1 MLKST
6 LWLLCMVGFT
16 QYSFAEVMSG
26 PSDVLGDYDPNV
38 DYGKEYGGGEYDEDD
53 DFGPEHDGELQD
65 DDQNDTHDSENQ
77 TSGNSGSGESTTSIA
92 SEPIDSMDVQG
103 GDANIVTQAG
113 DFDEDEESIDA
124 SSLTLQQ
131 KTALES
137 VTKKFE
143 TINNDIMD
151 LQEQLEQESN
161 LGSALKIRQQIKA
174 LEQEARQTG
183 QKQQA
188 LMEMIAEPNLQ
199 KQMDRQ
205 QEIVVK
211 NIQELNTQLT
221 IDVVEATPT
230 WQAKIKNMMQSA
242 KEYVKSLFVGSQKIE
257 SAKISNLQ
265 SNAKIIT
272 NALTKACID
281 PAACEPLLNQYAQ
294 TIADIQGVLKQDIA
308 TVQKYQ
314 SGSNPTVLD
323 GALKRIRTFR
333 EADTLNLF
341 CKGLN
346 CSLKNVSLSP
356 ANQQIAGI
364 K

>member
-1 MLKST
+1 MLKKSK
-6 LWLLCMVGFT
+6 LWLLCMASLFA
-16 QYSFAEVMSG
+16 QYSVAEVMPG
-26 PSDVLGDYDPNV
+26 PSDVLGDYDPNTNYHEQ
-38 DYGKEYGGGEYDEDD
+38 YGDYDENDED
-53 DFGPEHDGELQD
+53 EDFGPKHDGESQD
-65 DDQNDTHDSENQ
+65 DANDSENQ
-77 TSGNSGSGESTTSIA
+77 TSGNINSGELTTSVA
-92 SEPIDSMDVQG
+92 SEPADPVDVQG
-103 GDANIVTQAG
+103 GNTNIVTPAG

-151 LQEQLEQESN
+151 LQEQLAQETN
-161 LGSALKIRQQIKA
+161 LGSALKIRQQIQA

-199 KQMDRQ
+199 KQMDMQ
-205 QEIVVK
+205 QEIVVN

-230 WQAKIKNMMQSA
+230 WQAKIKNMMQAA
-242 KEYVKSLFVGSQKIE
+242 KEYVKSLFAGPQKIE
-257 SAKISNLQ
+257 SAKIAKLQ
-265 SNAKIIT
+265 SSAKIIT

-314 SGSNPTVLD
+314 SGSNPTALD
-323 GALKRIRTFR
+323 GALKRIRAFR